1 MENKEIVEK
10 MAEMSKF
17 VIDSISEMR
26 KINENIISQLAA
38 QQIEAVDGLNAVT
51 TRQLKELTSAKSPM
65 EILGTQ
71 AEITTEVAKDMK
83 DHAFRVIN
91 ILTESQN
98 ELRTFIEKNTQ
109 QFVDKALA
117 TAA

>member
-1 MENKEIVEK
+1 MESKEIVEK

-17 VIDSISEMR
+17 VIDSIAEM
-26 KINENIISQLAA
+26 KQINENIISQLAT
-38 QQIEAVDGLNAVT
+38 QQIKAVEELNAVT
-51 TRQLKELTSAKSPM
+51 TRQLNELTSAKSPM

-71 AEITTEVAKDMK
+71 AEITTKVAKDMK

-98 ELRTFIEKNTQ
+98 ELRAFIEKNTQ
-109 QFVDKALA
+109 QFVDQTLA
-117 TAA
+117 VAA